1 MIDDEMILCMRNYDA
16 DSNVVV
22 VVVVDVVGDK
32 DTVQYNLLVLMI
44 DDVRLVFD
52 SCCFRFLLKHHGFLY
67 TNQNHKQRP

>member
-1 MIDDEMILCMRNYDA
+1 MRNNDA

-44 DDVRLVFD
+44 DVVRLVFD
-52 SCCFRFLLKHHGFLY
+52 SCCFMFLLKHHGFLY
-67 TNQNHKQRP
+67 TD